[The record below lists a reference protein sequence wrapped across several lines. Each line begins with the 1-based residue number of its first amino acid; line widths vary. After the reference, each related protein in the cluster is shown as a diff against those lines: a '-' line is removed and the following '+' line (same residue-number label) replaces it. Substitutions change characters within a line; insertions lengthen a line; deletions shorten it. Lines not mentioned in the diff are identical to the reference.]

1 VSETPDRPSGSTA
14 EAIPADPSASVPL
27 KAVVRDWATRDVVDA
42 ANDAAVLQAVCHG
55 AVRSALGLRP

>member
-1 VSETPDRPSGSTA
+1 MSEVPDRPAWPTA
-14 EAIPADPSASVPL
+14 EAILADPSASHAL

-55 AVRSALGLRP
+55 AVLAALGVAR